1 MGKRPDRREPF
12 VVRLYVADQESTAVR
27 AIANLEAV
35 CREFLPDGCEL
46 EIIDI
51 LREPQRGLADN
62 IMVTPTLIKL
72 APPPARRIFG
82 DLSNRARLLD
92 ALGLTGLEL
101 SPPRPTQ
108 EQAPVEDFKVGEV
121 VVRRTSP
128 NAMRGNVVRVTDNGY
143 FVTVQWSGRVGTQGR
158 ESTHRPDDLVR
169 ATD

>member
-1 MGKRPDRREPF
+1 MGKRPTRREPF
-12 VVRLYVADQESTAVR
+12 VVRLYVADRELTAVR
-27 AIANLEAV
+27 AIANLEAL

-51 LREPQRGLADN
+51 LREPQRGLDDN

-92 ALGLTGLEL
+92 ALGLTGLEH
-101 SPPRPTQ
+101 
-108 EQAPVEDFKVGEV
+108 FKVGEV
-121 VVRRTSP
+121 VARRESP
-128 NAMRGNVVRVTDNGY
+128 DAMRGKVVRVTDDGY
-143 FVTVQWSGRVGTQGR
+143 FVTVQWSGRVGPQGR

>member
-1 MGKRPDRREPF
+1 MGERPDRREPF
-12 VVRLYVADQESTAVR
+12 MVRLYVADRESTAVR

-51 LREPQRGLADN
+51 MREPQRGLADN

-101 SPPRPTQ
+101 SPPRP
-108 EQAPVEDFKVGEV
+108 
-121 VVRRTSP
+121 
-128 NAMRGNVVRVTDNGY
+128 
-143 FVTVQWSGRVGTQGR
+143 
-158 ESTHRPDDLVR
+158 
-169 ATD
+169 